1 MTTLFIETNKQII
14 KNTIASVLLMSL
26 LLPTVFQFVLLFEDH
41 DHNVCTEQQ
50 IHVHES
56 SVECEICT
64 FQFSPLTYSL
74 AEPKKQEVLLYTGT
88 VKENLNSLLFHSFAI
103 TNIKLRGPPAL
114 T

>member
-14 KNTIASVLLMSL
+14 KNTIASMLLMSL

-50 IHVHES
+50 VHVHES

-64 FQFSPLTYSL
+64 LQFSPLTYRL
-74 AEPKKQEVLLYTGT
+74 AEQIKQEVLLHTET
-88 VKENLNSLLFHSFAI
+88 VKENSNSLLLHSLTI